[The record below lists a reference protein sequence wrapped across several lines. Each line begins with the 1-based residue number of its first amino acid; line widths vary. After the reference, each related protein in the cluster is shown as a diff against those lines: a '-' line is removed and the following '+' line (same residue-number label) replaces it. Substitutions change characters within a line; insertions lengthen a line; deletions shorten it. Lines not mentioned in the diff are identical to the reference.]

1 MLTGGKSSSTKKNS
15 SSTDK
20 KNSSSDKNSST
31 DKKNNSSSNKNDSS
45 TDSTSGTILKNKNVD
60 ISAVVSNSWESD
72 EGTFYQYTVT
82 IKNTS
87 KKTSSGWKITIKFN
101 EDITLDNSW
110 NGQFSVSGSTL
121 TITSADYNGTIEPG
135 GSVTDI
141 GFIVKG
147 SSSLAVK

>member
-1 MLTGGKSSSTKKNS
+1 MLTGGKTSTTK
-15 SSTDK
+15 
-20 KNSSSDKNSST
+20 KNSST
-31 DKKNNSSSNKNDSS
+31 DKKDSSSTSDKSDSSTGKNDSDTNK

-60 ISAVVSNSWESD
+60 ISADVSNSWESD

-121 TITSADYNGTIEPG
+121 TITSADYNGAIEPD